1 MKTVC
6 VTGSQGFLGG
16 YICRHLL
23 ENDYRVIGIDNYSK
37 YGKVARDYDNHPY
50 FRFVEMDL
58 TGMYAVVKLFNVLK
72 RYSVK
77 YLIAGAAMV
86 GGIKYFHDRAYDL
99 LATNERIA
107 ANTFDAAIKAYK
119 ESALE
124 KVVVISSSMVYEGAD
139 AHLEHLQYISNDN
152 SVDDKVY
159 QSALHKSIWPSH
171 EWQTKQFPPPYSTY
185 GFSKL
190 AIEYFA
196 EGAHTQY
203 GLDYGIVRPF
213 NAVGLGEEESPNEPE
228 VQSGNIKLRM
238 SHVLPDLVVKCLR
251 GQNPLRLYG
260 DGQQVRCFTHGKD
273 IARGVAAVMEHRGKI
288 NRAFNIS
295 VARKTSILELAEM
308 VWREVH
314 GSAVPFAWESEKPFE
329 HDVQVRLPSV
339 ELAANELGW
348 KADIS
353 LEETV
358 KEVVEYF
365 RRLHNGQHA

>member
-23 ENDYRVIGIDNYSK
+23 DNNYRVIGIDNFSK
-37 YGKVARDYDNHPY
+37 YGKVARDYDHHPY
-50 FRFVEMDL
+50 FRLVEMDL
-58 TGMYAVVKLFNVLK
+58 THMYAVVKLFNVLK
-72 RYSVK
+72 KSSVK
-77 YLIAGAAMV
+77 YLVAGAAMV
-86 GGIKYFHDRAYDL
+86 GGIKYFHDKAYDL

-107 ANTFDAAIKAYK
+107 ANTFDAAIKAYQ

-139 AHLEHLQYISNDN
+139 EHFAYLHNLFGDVPPN
-152 SVDDKVY
+152 SDEF
-159 QSALHKSIWPSH
+159 QPHKDVWPST
-171 EWQTKQFPPPYSTY
+171 EEKVRQFPPPDSTY
-185 GFSKL
+185 GWSKL
-190 AIEYFA
+190 SAEYFA
-196 EGAHTQY
+196 AGANAQY

-213 NAVGLGEEESPNEPE
+213 NAVGIGEEESPNEPE

-251 GQNPLRLYG
+251 GQNPLCIYG
-260 DGQQVRCFTHGKD
+260 DGQQIRCFTHGKD
-273 IARGVAAVMEHRGKI
+273 IARGVEKVMEANCAE

-295 VARKTSILELAEM
+295 TARKTSILELAEM

-314 GSAVPFAWESEKPFE
+314 GSAVPFKWESEPPFE

-339 ELAANELGW
+339 ELAERVLNWRAE
-348 KADIS
+348 IT
-353 LEETV
+353 LEESV
-358 KEVVEYF
+358 REVVKYF
-365 RRLHNGQHA
+365 RGVVKHG